1 MFEEIYYRLK
11 NIEEDKACFVESGSF
26 YVVLGY
32 EAEVLSEIMELEKT
46 CFGNKKCK
54 VGFPVLSL
62 RKYMNVM
69 EKLKI
74 PYVIY
79 GYSKT
84 KDDEGILA
92 EYKDKKWKKLAESE
106 YTNKCIGEYIL
117 KNGGCNYCQY
127 RKRKVVT
134 DILACERRILNLKK
148 ELKLIEK
155 VQANIEIKETAQ
167 IDIFD
172 EEVL

>member
-1 MFEEIYYRLK
+1 M
-11 NIEEDKACFVESGSF
+11 
-26 YVVLGY
+26 
-32 EAEVLSEIMELEKT
+32 
-46 CFGNKKCK
+46 
-54 VGFPVLSL
+54 
-62 RKYMNVM
+62 
-69 EKLKI
+69 
-74 PYVIY
+74 
-79 GYSKT
+79 
-84 KDDEGILA
+84 
-92 EYKDKKWKKLAESE
+92 
-106 YTNKCIGEYIL
+106 

>member
-11 NIEEDKACFVESGSF
+11 NIEEDKECFVESGSF

-79 GYSKT
+79 GYSKI

-117 KNGGCNYCQY
+117 KNGGCNYCPY

-148 ELKLIEK
+148 
-155 VQANIEIKETAQ
+155 N
-167 IDIFD
+167 
-172 EEVL
+172 